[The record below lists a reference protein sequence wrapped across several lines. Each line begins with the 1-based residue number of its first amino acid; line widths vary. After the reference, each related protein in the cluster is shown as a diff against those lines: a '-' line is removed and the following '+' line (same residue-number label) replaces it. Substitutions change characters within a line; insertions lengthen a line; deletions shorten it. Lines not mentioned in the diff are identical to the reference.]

1 MSRPSPAAARNG
13 EAVSEDSLPASVVIA
28 NGGITNSK
36 EFSALMS
43 ALMTDLLQGRVTA
56 EVGNAVCNAGGK
68 MLKAVEMSQR
78 FGRPVD
84 STNGMPEKVIKLA

>member
-1 MSRPSPAAARNG
+1 
-13 EAVSEDSLPASVVIA
+13 
-28 NGGITNSK
+28 
-36 EFSALMS
+36 MS